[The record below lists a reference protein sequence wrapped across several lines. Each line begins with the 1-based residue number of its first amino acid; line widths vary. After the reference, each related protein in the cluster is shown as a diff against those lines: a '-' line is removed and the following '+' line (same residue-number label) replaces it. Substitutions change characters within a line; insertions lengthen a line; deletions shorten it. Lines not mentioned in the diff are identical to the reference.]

1 MLLRELTRNELKALF
16 DSRVYQDFHKEE
28 IKPFDTT
35 CALIDRGIYQC
46 LGAFAGQELAAY
58 AFVCR
63 AGEGK
68 VVLLDYYAVSGD
80 MRGRGIGSTVI
91 SMLKER
97 FRGLDGMVCE
107 VEAVRASRSEE
118 DRRVRE
124 RRIAF
129 YERNGMHLAP
139 LECTLFGVEYSIMSL
154 PCGRELDGTEL
165 YHELDQIYRAMFPA
179 ELYCHK
185 VNLRT
190 IDEPPLV
197 E

>member
-97 FRGLDGMVCE
+97 FRG
-107 VEAVRASRSEE
+107 
-118 DRRVRE
+118 
-124 RRIAF
+124 
-129 YERNGMHLAP
+129 
-139 LECTLFGVEYSIMSL
+139 
-154 PCGRELDGTEL
+154 RELDGTEL

-190 IDEPPLV
+190 IDEPPLG